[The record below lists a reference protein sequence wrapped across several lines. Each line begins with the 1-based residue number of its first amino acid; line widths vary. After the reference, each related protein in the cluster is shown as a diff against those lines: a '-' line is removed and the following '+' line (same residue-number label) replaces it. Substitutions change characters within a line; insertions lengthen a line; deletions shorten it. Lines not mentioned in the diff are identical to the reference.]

1 MELQRRS
8 SAKRTSR
15 LVWVNVFAATLMIT
29 VPALSNPVFLQDGA
43 ASAPAGRRV
52 VPAAT
57 MASSCLTMVSPRFPI
72 QEQARGAQTVVLQV
86 VVRHTGAV
94 NPIHIVSGN
103 PALEAEAMNA
113 VRLWRYRPYMVDG
126 QPIDVMTNVRVDFI
140 PGKLSGLVSHP
151 GH

>member
-1 MELQRRS
+1 
-8 SAKRTSR
+8 
-15 LVWVNVFAATLMIT
+15 MIA
-29 VPALSNPVFLQDGA
+29 VPAFSSPFLQDGA

-52 VPAAT
+52 VPAAA
-57 MASSCLTMVSPRFPI
+57 MASFCLTMVSPHFPL
-72 QEQARGAQTVVLQV
+72 QEQAQGAQTVVLQV

-103 PALEAEAMNA
+103 PALEAEAMSA

-140 PGKLSGLVSHP
+140 PGKQSGLVSHP
-151 GH
+151 GR

>member
-1 MELQRRS
+1 MDLLHRS
-8 SAKRTSR
+8 LAKCSPR
-15 LVWVNVFAATLMIT
+15 LVWSNVFVATLLIA
-29 VPALSNPVFLQDGA
+29 VPAFSSPFLQDGA
-43 ASAPAGRRV
+43 ALAPAGRRV

-57 MASSCLTMVSPRFPI
+57 MASSCLTMVSPHFPL
-72 QEQARGAQTVVLQV
+72 QEQANGAQTVVLQV

-113 VRLWRYRPYMVDG
+113 VRLWRYRPYMADG

-140 PGKLSGLVSHP
+140 PGKQSGLVSHP

>member
-1 MELQRRS
+1 M
-8 SAKRTSR
+8 
-15 LVWVNVFAATLMIT
+15 FAATLMIT
-29 VPALSNPVFLQDGA
+29 VPALSSPIYLQDGT
-43 ASAPAGRRV
+43 ASAPAGRRI

-57 MASSCLTMVSPRFPI
+57 MASFCLTMVSPRFPL
-72 QEQARGAQTVVLQV
+72 QAQAQGAQTVVLQV
-86 VVRHTGAV
+86 VVRHTGVV

-113 VRLWRYRPYMVDG
+113 VRLWRYRPYLVDG

-151 GH
+151 GR

>member
-1 MELQRRS
+1 
-8 SAKRTSR
+8 
-15 LVWVNVFAATLMIT
+15 VFAATLMIT
-29 VPALSNPVFLQDGA
+29 VPALSSPIYLQDGT
-43 ASAPAGRRV
+43 ASAPAGRRI

-57 MASSCLTMVSPRFPI
+57 MASFCLTMVSPRFPL
-72 QEQARGAQTVVLQV
+72 QAQAQGAQTVVLQV
-86 VVRHTGAV
+86 VVRHTGVV

-113 VRLWRYRPYMVDG
+113 VRLWRYRPYLVDG

-151 GH
+151 GR